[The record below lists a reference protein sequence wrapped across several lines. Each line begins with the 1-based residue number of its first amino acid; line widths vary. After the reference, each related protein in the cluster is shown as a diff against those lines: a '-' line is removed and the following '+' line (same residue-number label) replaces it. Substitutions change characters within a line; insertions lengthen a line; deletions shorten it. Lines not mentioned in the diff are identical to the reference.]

1 MNIMQGALLGLI
13 QGLGEFLPIS
23 SSGHLLL
30 ARLLL
35 GMDAEDPAF
44 RMLDILLHVGTLI
57 PVAVIFW
64 KDWIDMLAH
73 PIRNRTLLKLFLAS
87 LPALAFY
94 LLFDFDLFNSGWFLG
109 VSFLITA
116 VMLLATELRSRGQRP
131 DPEQT
136 QPSVPQAVFM
146 GILQG
151 VGLLP
156 GVSRS
161 GSTIF
166 GGVMAGVTREG
177 AAKFSFMMSAPAIV
191 ASLLVE
197 GKHAL
202 EEDLFSHLELVP
214 TLAGVAVAAVTG
226 WFAIRFM
233 LKLISKHSLIWFALY
248 MAVLGLAFL
257 TAQLLQL
264 GPIPAFAAEEGMHFL
279 KLLGGN

>member
-1 MNIMQGALLGLI
+1 MTILQGILLGLV

-23 SSGHLLL
+23 SSGHLML

-35 GMDAEDPAF
+35 HMNTEDPAF

-57 PVAVIFW
+57 PVAIIFW

-73 PIRNRTLLKLFLAS
+73 PIRNKTLLKLFLAS

-94 LLFDFDLFNSGWFLG
+94 VLFDFDCFDTGWFLG
-109 VSFLITA
+109 VCFLITA
-116 VMLLATELRSRGQRP
+116 VLLLVTELVSRDRSRGSAEP
-131 DPEQT
+131 GFL
-136 QPSVPQAVFM
+136 QAIFM
-146 GILQG
+146 GVMQG

-166 GGVMAGVTREG
+166 GGVAAGVSREG
-177 AAKFSFMMSAPAIV
+177 AAKFSFMMSAPAIL

-202 EEDLFSHLELVP
+202 EEDLFSHLALLP

-226 WFAIRFM
+226 YFAIRFM

-248 MAVLGLAFL
+248 MALLGLAYL
-257 TAQLLQL
+257 TAQLIGVDML
-264 GPIPAFAAEEGMHFL
+264 PAFAAPEGVQL
-279 KLLGGN
+279 IKLLAR